1 MSDLDLTKPLQTRD
15 GREVRIYATDG
26 SGDWSIHGAIR
37 EDGRGWF
44 TATWMNDG
52 KYATDTHKAGKDL
65 INLPQKGRVKA
76 WLNVYYAHNTTY
88 HASRA
93 DADAE
98 AALIP
103 ARIACIEVGVEYT
116 EGEGL

>member
-1 MSDLDLTKPLQTRD
+1 MSALDLTKPLQTRD

-26 SGDWSIHGAIR
+26 SGDRSIHGAIR

-44 TATWMNDG
+44 TATWRDDG
-52 KYATDTHKAGKDL
+52 KYAPRSGAGRDL
-65 INLPQKGRVKA
+65 VNAPQKGRVKA

-88 HASRA
+88 HVSRA